1 MKLYVQQAGQAVQE
15 VSLSSSTNIHA
26 APGTRLFIEGNNGH
40 VSHMA
45 RSGSGLI
52 INTSDGNVVTVDN
65 FFGPA
70 DQGLSSLTIENTPES
85 GLPEKQIVLGDERVY
100 NDGAEVVAY
109 TPEQLKDIISGW
121 DYYEVRGEEAAAAGD
136 DDNTGLFVALGLG
149 AAAAAGLIAWAAN
162 DDDDNN
168 HHSSSTPTPTPDP
181 SDVTEPTT
189 LTLNR
194 SNGSS
199 LSGTSDAK
207 NVTVYI
213 DVNNDGSHDFTTT
226 TDASGNWSFP
236 APITI
241 PDGATVTV
249 WVLNSK
255 GEKIQV
261 STVIDATAPD
271 AESIVV
277 SQDLNVISGKTEAG
291 AKVKLD
297 LDGDGKADY
306 ETTADES
313 GNYKITLGEG
323 QVLVPGT
330 SVISLT
336 DDVGNTASIT
346 LPGTYKASVL
356 GMSEDGQTVDLTT
369 TADVTS
375 PTIHG
380 LGVPGS
386 TVNLLDG
393 GKVIGTAQV
402 GTDGK
407 WSVKVENLEAGKH
420 SFDVQTVVGT
430 KVTESGKDVS
440 VTFEQKA
447 YDMSVANS
455 DIRDIETDGTIDA
468 PVSITRALPNGGYLV
483 AYPEAE
489 AAGSK
494 FYDIKIKIFDAAGNL
509 TNTLTLGDKNV
520 ADGYSKESAQKFL
533 ANFDVAVSPTDG
545 AITVLYAKNDSASKY
560 TGHDVVY
567 ERFTADGEAITSGPQ
582 MVSAHNDLGGANG
595 ILKEWLPDA
604 IADQIT
610 NFLSGIVN
618 PIADFLTNAL
628 KTLDFLNIL
637 PDTDFKA
644 LVDGLV
650 NTLPNHILSAIIS
663 QGAMSSSIVQMPD
676 GSVVFTGTHTRE
688 LLDLGNLNKNL
699 DIPGLVRDLCKA
711 LGLSGIPIIG
721 QLIDSVTELVLN
733 WIVEPIK
740 SIENF
745 FLNLL
750 DIDAFRVELGSHL
763 YSYRYAEDANGNL
776 VKVSTNIETP
786 TDTNWGGFLDES
798 GYITTNNGVFD
809 KVVNFLF
816 GSNPGSDTEGLA
828 GAGIGNNQYAV
839 VWQQGCK
846 DWTID
851 KLLGQPVELKLSVVD
866 FKTGKIVLDGA
877 TINTN
882 APAGTADVAPKIVS
896 LADGTFLV
904 SWVRATNSDGG
915 DVMVQRFQ
923 MLNNQLHP
931 LSDAIVANQST
942 DGTQGLM
949 PGTLTTAYDLTVL
962 ENGNYVVTWATNVN
976 GESHVVARVFDAT
989 GQAVSPELVVD
1000 KGVDDDGTCSL
1011 PSVTSLA
1018 DGGFAVTWSE
1028 VSNGDS
1034 NLYSRTYNGDGTA
1047 RHQGE
1052 NGDVS
1057 KPGEFIEGNYHAA
1070 EGTAGSDVIDGRNGV
1085 SNVNAGD
1092 GDDRILVSSDKFGAI
1107 NGGDGFDTVVFHDKS
1122 GTTIGSD
1129 VLSKMNSIEQIDLN
1143 STSALQLDVSYNDLI
1158 KLNDDKKLFING
1170 TSEDKVDLDLASW
1183 SNVATANKGGVQ
1195 YNLYVY
1201 DKDED
1206 AQIWVQNGV
1215 SVI

>member
-26 APGTRLFIEGNNGH
+26 TPGTRLFIEGNNGH

-45 RSGSGLI
+45 RNGSGLI

-149 AAAAAGLIAWAAN
+149 AAGVAGLIAWAAN
-162 DDDDNN
+162 DDDDDND
-168 HHSSSTPTPTPDP
+168 HSSSNPAPTPDP
-181 SDVTEPTT
+181 SEVTDPTT

-199 LSGTSDAK
+199 LSGTCDAK
-207 NVTVYI
+207 NATVYI
-213 DVNNDGSHDFTTT
+213 DVNSDGHHDFATK
-226 TDASGNWSFP
+226 TDANGNWSFTP
-236 APITI
+236 ATPIA
-241 PDGATVTV
+241 DGATVTV
-249 WVLNSK
+249 WVVNSK
-255 GEKIQV
+255 GEKIPV
-261 STVIDATAPD
+261 STQIDATAPE

-277 SQDLNVISGKTEAG
+277 SQDLNVISGKTEPG

-297 LDGDGKADY
+297 VDGDGKADY
-306 ETTADES
+306 EVTADEN
-313 GNYKITLGEG
+313 GNYKITLNEG
-323 QVLVPGT
+323 QTLVPGT
-330 SVISLT
+330 SVISLA
-336 DDVGNTASIT
+336 DDLGNTASVT
-346 LPGTYKASVL
+346 LPGSHKASVL
-356 GMSEDGQTVDLTT
+356 GMGEDGQSMDLTAT
-369 TADVTS
+369 TDVTS

-380 LGVPGS
+380 RGVPGS

-393 GKVIGTAQV
+393 GKVIGTAEV
-402 GTDGK
+402 DAKGN
-407 WSVKVENLEAGKH
+407 WSIKVENLDAGKH
-420 SFDVQTVVGT
+420 NFDVQTVVGT

-440 VTFEQKA
+440 VTYEQKA

-455 DIRDIETDGTIDA
+455 DVREIETDGTIDA
-468 PVSITRALPNGGYLV
+468 PISITRALPNGGYLV

-489 AAGSK
+489 SAGSK
-494 FYDIKIKIFDAAGNL
+494 YYDIKIKIFDAAGNL

-533 ANFDVAVSPTDG
+533 SNFDVAVSPTDG
-545 AITVLYAKNDSASKY
+545 AITVLYAKNDTAGSY

-567 ERFTADGEAITSGPQ
+567 ERFTAEGTPITSGPQ

-595 ILKEWLPDA
+595 ILKEWLPDG
-604 IADQIT
+604 IADQVT
-610 NFLSGIVN
+610 GFLSSIVN

-628 KTLDFLNIL
+628 KTLDFLNVL
-637 PDTDFKA
+637 PNTDFKA

-650 NTLPNHILSAIIS
+650 NTLPNHILSAIIG

-688 LLDLGNLNKNL
+688 FLDLENLNDNL
-699 DIPGLVRDLCKA
+699 DISGLVRDLCKA

-721 QLIDSVTELVLN
+721 QLIDTVTELVLT
-733 WIVEPIK
+733 WIKEPIK
-740 SIENF
+740 SIEDF
-745 FLNLL
+745 FLKLI
-750 DIDAFRVELGSHL
+750 DTDAFELGSHL

-776 VKVSTNIETP
+776 VKVSSNIETP
-786 TDTNWGGFLDES
+786 TDTNFGGFLDEN

-809 KVVNFLF
+809 TVVNFLF
-816 GSNPGSDTEGLA
+816 GTNPGSDTEGLA

-846 DWTID
+846 DWSLD
-851 KLLGQPVELKLSVVD
+851 KLLSSSPVDLKLSVVD

-877 TINTN
+877 KINTN
-882 APAGTADVAPKIVS
+882 APAGSTDIAPKIVA
-896 LADGTFLV
+896 LDDGTFLV
-904 SWVRATNSDGG
+904 SWVRATKGDGG
-915 DVMVQRFQ
+915 DVMVQRFEV
-923 MLNNQLHP
+923 LNDQLHP

-949 PGTLTTAYDLTVL
+949 PNTLTGAYDISVL
-962 ENGNYVVTWATNVN
+962 ENGNYVVTWASNAN
-976 GESHVVARVFDAT
+976 GESHVMARVYDASGAPVT
-989 GQAVSPELVVD
+989 GELVVD
-1000 KGVDDDGTCSL
+1000 KGVDDEGTCSL

-1034 NLYSRTYNGDGTA
+1034 NLYSRTYNGDGTS
-1047 RHQGE
+1047 RYQGD

-1057 KPGEFIEGNYHAA
+1057 KPGEFIEGNYHSA
-1070 EGTAGSDVIDGRNGV
+1070 EGTAGNDVIDGRNGV

-1092 GDDRILVSSDKFGAI
+1092 GDDRILVDSHKFSAI
-1107 NGGDGFDTVVFHDKS
+1107 NGSDGFDTVVFHDQS

-1129 VLSKMNSIEQIDLN
+1129 VLSKLHSIEQIDLN

-1170 TSEDKVDLDLASW
+1170 TSDDKVDLDLTSW
-1183 SNVATANKGGVQ
+1183 SNVATANKGGVE